1 MLLVKQALTLKDI
14 LERVSFRVSA
24 FFNGMK
30 SKEVG
35 HTLKKKEKEYERQ
48 DFWCFTENR
57 KIFYASDCNSSG
69 GGSAALNRKFVYK

>member
-48 DFWCFTENR
+48 DFWCASEGGTQL
-57 KIFYASDCNSSG
+57 YASDR
-69 GGSAALNRKFVYK
+69 SASCCGTAFRNRQFLYQ